1 MTTNLEK
8 CLTFMSDNK
17 PKASFNNVVLGIE
30 TEEELLYKLNLIPE
44 ISKDCI
50 VAKWGLDGSK
60 PCASYKALDEKLHI
74 TNSRKLYTE
83 ALTELSKTRYIYI
96 LTEEGPECIYK
107 DYTPAEFFKAVNCAY
122 LRWATN
128 HKIESCDATV
138 SEVYDDVEEM
148 FSRLTEREEK
158 ILNLRFGFHDGKWR
172 CLEDVGEQF
181 HVTRERVRQIE
192 SKALR
197 RLRRIQTTEYPR
209 L

>member
-8 CLTFMSDNK
+8 CLT
-17 PKASFNNVVLGIE
+17 AIGID

-44 ISKDCI
+44 SSKECI

-60 PCASYKALDEKLHI
+60 RCATYKALDEKLHV
-74 TNSRKLYTE
+74 TNSRELYTK
-83 ALTELSKTRYIYI
+83 ALGELSKTQYMVIM
-96 LTEEGPECIYK
+96 TEEGPKCIYK

-128 HKIESCDATV
+128 QKIESFDATV
-138 SEVYDDVEEM
+138 SEVYDDVDEM

-158 ILNLRFGFHDGKWR
+158 VLRLRFGFHDGKWR
-172 CLEDVGEQF
+172 CLEDVGKEF
-181 HVTRERVRQIE
+181 NVTRERVRQIE

-197 RLRRIQTTEYPR
+197 RLRRIQTTEFPR